1 MQAAI
6 QLCQPLLFSSILP
19 IAGIGHRRIFPD
31 WLDHGYTGQSQA
43 SKFYYKQWYMY
54 ALNINTFKLKI
65 ILILKKSLKK

>member
-19 IAGIGHRRIFPD
+19 IAGIGHRRILPD

-43 SKFYYKQWYMY
+43 SKFYFKQWYVC
-54 ALNINTFKLKI
+54 IK
-65 ILILKKSLKK
+65 